1 MLLNLGILI
10 SGRGSNMSAIL
21 KAARGGRIPIN
32 PAVVI
37 SNRPDAL
44 GLASAKRLGV
54 ETRVIESRGF
64 AGDRWGYDQR
74 IVSALKDCGVT
85 PENGLV
91 CLAGFMRIIS
101 PQFVRM
107 YRNRILNIH
116 PALLPAFPGLDAQG
130 QAVKYGAKCSGCT
143 VHLVDEGVDTGPV
156 ILQDV
161 VRVRD
166 DDTAESLSERIL
178 RREHILYPRAVN
190 LFATG
195 RIKIEGRRT
204 IIEDPPA

>member
-1 MLLNLGILI
+1 
-10 SGRGSNMSAIL
+10 
-21 KAARGGRIPIN
+21 
-32 PAVVI
+32 
-37 SNRPDAL
+37 
-44 GLASAKRLGV
+44 
-54 ETRVIESRGF
+54 
-64 AGDRWGYDQR
+64 
-74 IVSALKDCGVT
+74 
-85 PENGLV
+85 
-91 CLAGFMRIIS
+91 MRIIS